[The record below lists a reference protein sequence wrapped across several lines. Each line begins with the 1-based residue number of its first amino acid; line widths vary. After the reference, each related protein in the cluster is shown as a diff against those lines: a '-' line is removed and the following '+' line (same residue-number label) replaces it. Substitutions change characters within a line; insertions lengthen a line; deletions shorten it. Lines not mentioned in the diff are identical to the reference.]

1 MEFSLILVA
10 AGRGHRAGGDL
21 PKQYQPL
28 CGLPVITRTIHA
40 LLQNTRLAEII
51 PVIHPDDTEL
61 YRNATAN
68 ITDPR
73 LTPPVMGGKTRTESV
88 YHGLQTATADYVLIH
103 DAARPFVP
111 PDMLNR
117 LLNSLKQTDAAF
129 VGLPI
134 TDALWQINPPTPINR
149 DNMWRAQT
157 PQGFKRTAI
166 TKAYTTLGLNFDD
179 IHAMP
184 DDDVGLMAR
193 VGVTPTPVLGDSVN
207 IKITQAS
214 DLQKAETMMKS
225 DIRVGSGFD
234 VHSFGAGNH
243 VILCGVKIPHTA
255 SLIGHS
261 DADVGLHAIT
271 DAVLGALGQGDIGR
285 WFPPTDP
292 QWKGTDSAHFLRHAM
307 GLCAEAGFTVAN
319 IDCTLICQN
328 PQIAPHALNMTQ
340 NVANICGV
348 ARDCIN
354 IKATTTEGLGF
365 IGRAEGIAAQASV
378 CLKRI

>member
-1 MEFSLILVA
+1 
-10 AGRGHRAGGDL
+10 
-21 PKQYQPL
+21 
-28 CGLPVITRTIHA
+28 
-40 LLQNTRLAEII
+40 
-51 PVIHPDDTEL
+51 
-61 YRNATAN
+61 
-68 ITDPR
+68 
-73 LTPPVMGGKTRTESV
+73 
-88 YHGLQTATADYVLIH
+88 
-103 DAARPFVP
+103 
-111 PDMLNR
+111 
-117 LLNSLKQTDAAF
+117 
-129 VGLPI
+129 
-134 TDALWQINPPTPINR
+134 
-149 DNMWRAQT
+149 MWRAQT

-179 IHAMP
+179 IDAMP

-234 VHSFGAGNH
+234 VHSFGTGDH

-255 SLIGHS
+255 ALIGHS

-292 QWKGTDSAHFLRHAM
+292 QWKGHGFRPFPTPRDGIVCRGM
-307 GLCAEAGFTVAN
+307 GFTVAN